1 MLVGACGSLGAR
13 VAGGTD
19 SASEALGVFGERLG
33 IAFQIRDDVFDLDGD
48 AAVVG
53 KSVGRDLAKGKM
65 TLPMILLLDG
75 ADSTVFSEA
84 VDAFRSRDPEAV
96 LRLLKEGDA
105 ITRAIKF
112 ATEQVDD
119 AKDAIAGVPL
129 GGTEALLDDL
139 ADAVVARDR

>member
-1 MLVGACGSLGAR
+1 MR
-13 VAGGTD
+13 
-19 SASEALGVFGERLG
+19 SAFEPIERRRERMTMERKERIDTLM
-33 IAFQIRDDVFDLDGD
+33 RELDE
-48 AAVVG
+48 
-53 KSVGRDLAKGKM
+53 R
-65 TLPMILLLDG
+65 ILLLDG